1 MIEELAT
8 VTAIQK
14 TTVTLTSQIK
24 SSCSNCAQI
33 NTCGS
38 GQIAKA
44 IPQKALTLT
53 VPYPKSIHKE
63 LLTVGDSVVLGLPE
77 SDVFTSAGQVYLL
90 PLSGLIIFSGL
101 GQWLVSQQLL
111 NHELWGLSVGL
122 LGGYLGY
129 RLAKYR
135 QTDSKQA
142 TKLQPTLL
150 RCFISE
156 HDTNRV
162 NTQSIK

>member
-8 VTAIQK
+8 VTAIQE

-53 VPYPKSIHKE
+53 VPYPKGLDRK
-63 LLTVGDSVVLGLPE
+63 LLTLGDSVILGLPE
-77 SDVFTSAGQVYLL
+77 ADVMASAGQVYLF
-90 PLSGLIIFSGL
+90 PLSGLIFFSGF
-101 GQWLVSQQLL
+101 GQWLVNQEFL
-111 NHELWGLSVGL
+111 NHELWGLTVGL
-122 LGGYLGY
+122 FGGYLGY
-129 RLAKYR
+129 RLARYR

-142 TKLQPTLL
+142 SKLQPALI
-150 RCFISE
+150 RRFIAE

-162 NTQSIK
+162 KTQTE